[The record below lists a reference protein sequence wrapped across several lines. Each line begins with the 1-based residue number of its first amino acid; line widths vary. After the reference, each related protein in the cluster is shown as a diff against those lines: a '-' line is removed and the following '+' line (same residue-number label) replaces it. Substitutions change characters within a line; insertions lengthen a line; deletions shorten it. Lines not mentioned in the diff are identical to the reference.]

1 MPYVRSRDCTFASM
15 FFRENRYYTV
25 DSVNSAAYVRHF
37 GVRLLYCSH
46 STIVLSV
53 KAYVRWGTTVRPR

>member
-1 MPYVRSRDCTFASM
+1 MLYVRSRDRTSAPM
-15 FFRENRYYTV
+15 FFRENMYYTM

-46 STIVLSV
+46 STIVLSI
-53 KAYVRWGTTVRPR
+53 KAYVRWGTTIRPR